1 MDARFARDDAARLVA
16 GSPVEVIVKA
26 LLGYKVGMTQLI
38 EEDGTVVPVTI
49 IQAGPCYVTQ
59 IKSQDSDGYAAV
71 QLGFD
76 EVKENRL
83 TKGEQGHLGLLKA
96 GKKKAR
102 RKQNFGV
109 NALRHLREVRTSNPE
124 QYELGQAITVETFT
138 PGDRVDISGQTK
150 GRGFTGVVKRHG
162 FRGGPKTHG
171 QSDRW
176 RAPGSIGGTSGM
188 ARVIKGLKMAGRS
201 GSERFTSL
209 NLEVVRIDPE
219 RSLVAVKGSV
229 PGAKGGLVMVRE
241 SVKRKK

>member
-1 MDARFARDDAARLVA
+1 
-16 GSPVEVIVKA
+16 
-26 LLGYKVGMTQLI
+26 GYSAI
-38 EEDGTVVPVTI
+38 
-49 IQAGPCYVTQ
+49 
-59 IKSQDSDGYAAV
+59 

-96 GKKKAR
+96 SKGKAR
-102 RKQNFGV
+102 RKNNFGV
-109 NALRHLREVRTSNPE
+109 GALRHLREVRTQHPE
-124 QYELGQAITVETFT
+124 RYELGQAITGETFA
-138 PGDRVDISGQTK
+138 PGDRVDISGKTQ
-150 GRGFTGVVKRHG
+150 GRGFTGVMKRHG
-162 FRGGPKTHG
+162 FGGGPKTHG

-176 RAPGSIGGTSGM
+176 RAPGSIGGTSGV
-188 ARVIKGLKMAGRS
+188 ARVIKGLRMAGRS
-201 GSERFTSL
+201 GGERFTSL